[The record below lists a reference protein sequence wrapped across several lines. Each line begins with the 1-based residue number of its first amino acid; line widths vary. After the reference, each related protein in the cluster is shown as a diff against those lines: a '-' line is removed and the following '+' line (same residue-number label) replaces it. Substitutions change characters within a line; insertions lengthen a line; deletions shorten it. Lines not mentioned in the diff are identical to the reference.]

1 MQQRLL
7 FLRPTYLA
15 AGICLAVMQ
24 HVSQPAWAQ
33 PKDAPKDVKE
43 MTVVLDPGHGNPDLG
58 ARGLFSYEKDI
69 VLSIAK
75 KLGQKIVKAHPDI
88 EIVYTRTIDTFIPL
102 DDRGTIANRVNADLF
117 ISIHANANPKK
128 APSGTETYVM
138 GLEKTDKNMDVAM
151 SENAVILFEDNYE
164 ARYEGYDPNSPES
177 FIMFSFMQNAH
188 LEQSLSFASHV
199 EDMFAHRFKR
209 KSRGVKQGPFLVLW
223 KTTMPSVLIET
234 GFISNAE
241 EEKYLNSEEGQNE
254 IAEAILLALGEYKEL
269 WKKKRIAALQA
280 ASDNASKAQPA
291 PPTTAKPTAT
301 PTTKPTTTPTTK
313 PTVAPT
319 TPPPA
324 ATTPSP
330 AKPTTAGDRETYH
343 VQIFSTSKQLKPN
356 AREFK
361 GLKSVS
367 FYRYKA
373 AYRYYVGSGS
383 SPHDLAAQ
391 LKEVQKKFP
400 DAFIVRL
407 RNGKSDN

>member
-1 MQQRLL
+1 M
-7 FLRPTYLA
+7 

-24 HVSQPAWAQ
+24 HVSQQAWAL

-151 SENAVILFEDNYE
+151 NENAVILFEENYE
-164 ARYEGYDPNSPES
+164 TRYEGYDPNSPES

-223 KTTMPSVLIET
+223 KTTMPSVLVET

-254 IAEAILLALGEYKEL
+254 IAEAILLALGEYKEI
-269 WKKKRIAALQA
+269 WEKKRIAALQA
-280 ASDNASKAQPA
+280 ASENATKAHPTLPNSSAQPA
-291 PPTTAKPTAT
+291 
-301 PTTKPTTTPTTK
+301 TKPQQP
-313 PTVAPT
+313 APV
-319 TPPPA
+319 
-324 ATTPSP
+324 TPSP
-330 AKPTTAGDRETYH
+330 AKPNPAKPSSAKPTTAGEKETVTYH

-361 GLKSVS
+361 GLKNAN

-383 SPHDLAAQ
+383 SWNDLTAQ